1 MSRLNKFVLQ
11 AVKKVQ
17 LKIVGPLIVLLFLPN
32 VMAQQTEELK
42 DIQSQIQQKQKQ
54 IEKQL
59 ANAKV
64 LQTQLK
70 QAELNISNTAKSLN
84 LTRNSLKQNTTKQ
97 LELTQQQTS
106 LKKQQKQQQSALA
119 EQLKS
124 MYMAGDYDYAK
135 MLFNLDDA
143 SRFERTLSYYQY
155 LNQARKTQI
164 DTFRALVAQ
173 IQQVTLDLQE
183 KQAELLVLEKEQRQ
197 QREKLKQQQDQRQQT
212 LVKIE
217 NQINSEAAQIE
228 QLQINEQALIK
239 AIEEAERIAQQRPL
253 NLTGFAKLRGKLT
266 KPTQGRL
273 RKMFGRSRQG
283 QVKWK
288 GVLFNGNTGAS
299 VKAIH
304 DGRVLYANWLR
315 GFGLVTVLDHGDG
328 YMSLY
333 GHNQALLKNVGDEV
347 QSGETIALVGQ
358 SGGQSS
364 PNLYFEIRHKGLPV
378 NPVKWLRL

>member
-1 MSRLNKFVLQ
+1 MSLLNKRLSKTIARGQ
-11 AVKKVQ
+11 SKCIG
-17 LKIVGPLIVLLFLPN
+17 LLLILLFLPN
-32 VMAQQTEELK
+32 AMAQQTDELK
-42 DIQSQIQQKQKQ
+42 DIQNQIQQKQQQ

-59 ANAKV
+59 ADAKV

-70 QAELNISNTAKSLN
+70 NAELNISNTAKALN
-84 LTRNSLKQNTTKQ
+84 QTRNSLKQNTTRQ
-97 LELTQQQTS
+97 LELTTQQTS

-164 DTFRALVAQ
+164 DAFRELVAQ
-173 IQQVTLDLQE
+173 IQQVTLDLKE
-183 KQAELLVLEKEQRQ
+183 KQAELIVLEDEQRR
-197 QREKLKQQQDQRQQT
+197 QRQKLKQQQDKRQQT

-217 NQINSEAAQIE
+217 SQIDSEAAQIE

-239 AIEEAERIAQQRPL
+239 AIQEAERIAQQKPVNL
-253 NLTGFAKLRGKLT
+253 NGLANLKGKLI

-273 RKMFGRSRQG
+273 RNMFGRSRQG

-288 GVLFNGNTGAS
+288 GVLFSGNTGAP
-299 VKAIH
+299 VRAVH
-304 DGRVLYANWLR
+304 EGRVLYANWLR

-347 QSGETIALVGQ
+347 QSGETISLVGQ

-378 NPVKWLRL
+378 NPVKWLKK

>member
-1 MSRLNKFVLQ
+1 MSLLNKF
-11 AVKKVQ
+11 ACSAIKKAR
-17 LKIVGPLIVLLFLPN
+17 LRTIGPLFALLILPSAI
-32 VMAQQTEELK
+32 AQQTEELK
-42 DIQSQIQQKQKQ
+42 DIQNQIQQKQKQ
-54 IEKQL
+54 IDKQL

-70 QAELNISNTAKSLN
+70 KAELGIANTAKALN
-84 LTRNSLKQNTTKQ
+84 QTRNSLKQNTSKQ
-97 LELTQQQTS
+97 LELTKQQTL

-155 LNQARKTQI
+155 LNQARKEQI
-164 DTFRALVAQ
+164 DAFRELVVQ

-183 KQAELLVLEKEQRQ
+183 KQAELIVLENEQRL
-197 QREKLKQQQDQRQQT
+197 QRQKLKQQQDKRQQT
-212 LVKIE
+212 LVKME
-217 NQINSEAAQIE
+217 NQIDSEAAQIE

-239 AIEEAERIAQQRPL
+239 AVEEAERIAQQRPV
-253 NLTGFAKLRGKLT
+253 NLTGLANLRGKLITPT
-266 KPTQGRL
+266 KGRL
-273 RKMFGRSRQG
+273 RNLFGRSRQG

-288 GVLFNGNTGAS
+288 GVLFNGNTGAP
-299 VKAIH
+299 VRAIH
-304 DGRVLYANWLR
+304 EGRVLYANWLR

-378 NPVKWLRL
+378 NPVKWLER

>member
-17 LKIVGPLIVLLFLPN
+17 LKVVGPFIVLLFLPN

-54 IEKQL
+54 IERQL

-84 LTRNSLKQNTTKQ
+84 VTRNSLKQNTTKQ

-266 KPTQGRL
+266 KPTEGRL